1 MKLSTRNKFLFF
13 ILFIL
18 ILSTVS
24 AQLRLPDNIIKIKE
38 YNKQYISDFSLKVTF
53 FIAFL
58 AGVLG
63 ILSPCILPLLPAYF
77 SYTFKEKKNITLMTT
92 VFFLG
97 FSLMF
102 VLMGIMA
109 GFLGQ
114 QTLNMIQGENLIRIA
129 AVFIFIFGILSF
141 FGKNLTFIRLNY
153 TTKND
158 VLGVFLFGVLFAVSW
173 TGCLGPVLSGILS
186 MGAAIGNYAKSGL
199 LLFFYGL
206 GSFVPLFILSVFY
219 DKFNIKR
226 FLKGKAIEMEL
237 LGKKIRLNT
246 INVISGLLL
255 MGSALFLLIYGN
267 TKLFNTIDPFNTKY
281 LFYEYQNKL
290 LAWTNANLA
299 AIIAFVV
306 FILILVLFFVQMKK
320 NKKG

>member
-1 MKLSTRNKFLFF
+1 MKLSTRNFLFLIIF
-13 ILFIL
+13 ILL
-18 ILSTVS
+18 LSAAH
-24 AQLRLPDNIIKIKE
+24 AQLNLPDNIVKIKE

-77 SYTFKEKKNITLMTT
+77 SYTFKEKKNITLMTV

-102 VLMGIMA
+102 VLMGILS

-114 QTLNMIQGENLIRIA
+114 QTLNLIQGKTLIRIA
-129 AVFIFIFGILSF
+129 AIFIFALGILSF
-141 FGKNLTFIRLNY
+141 FGKNFTFIRLHY

-158 VLGVFLFGVLFAVSW
+158 VLGVFLFGVLFAISW

-219 DKFNIKR
+219 DKFDIKR
-226 FLKGKAIEMEL
+226 FLKGKSIKLEL
-237 LGKKIRLNT
+237 FSREIRLNT
-246 INVISGLLL
+246 INILSGLLL
-255 MGSALFLLIYGN
+255 MGSAVFLLIYGD
-267 TKLFNTIDPFNTKY
+267 TKLFNTIDPFSTKL
-281 LFYEYQNKL
+281 LFYEYQDKL
-290 LAWTNANLA
+290 LAWTNANTV
-299 AIIAFVV
+299 AIIIFSGFV
-306 FILILVLFFVQMKK
+306 LLLVLFFIQIIK
-320 NKKG
+320 NKKR